1 VCGSENFSRSLST
14 SPSEALS
21 AIGSLLH
28 SRGSGRGWDGYQGR
42 VSKGKSAWYIM
53 HRSKG
58 ILAILLEVKDAV
70 LKPIYLV
77 FDETLLSNVA
87 TRCQH
92 PILV

>member
-1 VCGSENFSRSLST
+1 
-14 SPSEALS
+14 
-21 AIGSLLH
+21 
-28 SRGSGRGWDGYQGR
+28 
-42 VSKGKSAWYIM
+42 M

-58 ILAILLEVKDAV
+58 ILVILLEVKDAV